1 MQNDSCLQFGPFR
14 LKAGTGLW
22 RHDHEIQL
30 PPKEMALLEL
40 LVQSRGEVVT
50 HEAIYNHLWPRQS
63 IGYHSI
69 ARCVYSLR
77 KALSPEGREYIRTVS
92 KRGFQLTVPVEN
104 VVQQQHHSALES
116 SIQTK
121 PLPYAHFQQGLACA
135 NNSDPDSLERALHWF
150 RKAIQIDPDFA
161 AAHSAVAEVSMYQC
175 YRGFV
180 HPQEGLRVGLDACNA
195 ALRSDPDIVQ
205 ALSLR
210 GWFEALQMGEMERG
224 MKSVEH
230 ARRLDPEYSRA
241 YAFQALIHRAQG
253 DMQAAMEYSARAV
266 ELDPHSLFNS
276 YGHAFTLFLAGR
288 VAKALQFER
297 QVLEYHPD
305 DDLAH
310 GYMSLFL
317 ASLGEHREALDHAHK
332 ALSLA
337 KNIPA
342 MWGFVAWSLA
352 VCGETE
358 EAGRLVEKAFAAHLP
373 RCPRPIMAPALVVLG
388 KPDQALALLS
398 EAREEQ
404 CPWFFGARVDPRLED
419 LRGDMR
425 WRTLYP

>member
-1 MQNDSCLQFGPFR
+1 MQSDSYLKFGPFR
-14 LKAGTGLW
+14 MKAGSGLW
-22 RHDHEIQL
+22 RNDHEVRL

-40 LVQSRGEVVT
+40 LVRSQGEVVT
-50 HEAIYNHLWPRQS
+50 HEAIYETLWPHQS

-77 KALSPEGREYIRTVS
+77 KALWPEGREYIKTVP
-92 KRGFQLTVPVEN
+92 KRGYQLTVPVDGT
-104 VVQQQHHSALES
+104 VQQNYRSALES

-121 PLPYAHFQQGLACA
+121 PLPYAHFQQGLACV
-135 NNSDPDSLERALHWF
+135 NHPDPDSLERALHWF
-150 RKAIQIDPDFA
+150 RQAIQIDPDFA

-175 YRGFV
+175 YRGFI

-195 ALRSDPDIVQ
+195 ALRLDPNIVQ

-210 GWFEALQMGEMERG
+210 GWFEALQRGELERG
-224 MKSVEH
+224 IKSVEH

-241 YAFQALIHRAQG
+241 YAYQALIHRAQG
-253 DMQAAMEYSARAV
+253 RIEAAMEYSARAV
-266 ELDPHSLFNS
+266 DLDPHSLFNA
-276 YGHAFTLFLAGR
+276 YVHAFTLFLAGH
-288 VAKALQFER
+288 VAEALQFGR
-297 QVLEYHPD
+297 QVLESNPS

-317 ASLGEHREALDHAHK
+317 ASLGEHREALDFASN
-332 ALSLA
+332 ALERA

-342 MWGFVAWSLA
+342 MWGFMAWPLA
-352 VCGETE
+352 VCGEAE
-358 EAGRLVEKAFAAHLP
+358 EAGRLVKKAHAAQLP
-373 RCPRPIMAPALVVLG
+373 RCPRPIMAPALVALG

-404 CPWFFGARVDPRLED
+404 CPWFFGAKVDPRLEE
-419 LRGDMR
+419 LRGEKR

>member
-1 MQNDSCLQFGPFR
+1 MQNDSYLQFGPFR
-14 LKAGTGLW
+14 LKVGAGLW
-22 RHDHEIQL
+22 RHDSEVRL

-40 LVQSRGEVVT
+40 LVQSGGEVAT
-50 HEAIYNHLWPRQS
+50 HATIYEALWPRQS

-77 KALSPEGREYIRTVS
+77 KALRPEGRGYIRTVS
-92 KRGFQLTVPVEN
+92 KRGYQLTVPVDN
-104 VVQQQHHSALES
+104 VVQQRHRSALES

-121 PLPYAHFQQGLACA
+121 PPAYAHFLKGLTCLHHP
-135 NNSDPDSLERALHWF
+135 DPDSLEHALRWF
-150 RKAIQIDPDFA
+150 KKSIHIDSDFA
-161 AAHSAVAEVSMYQC
+161 AAHSAVAEVKMYQC
-175 YRGFV
+175 YRGFI
-180 HPQEGLRVGLDACNA
+180 HPQEGLRAGLEACNA

-224 MKSVEH
+224 IKSVER
-230 ARRLDPEYSRA
+230 ALRMDPEYSRA

-253 DMQAAMEYSARAV
+253 DMEAAMEYSARAV
-266 ELDPHSLFNS
+266 ELDPHSLFNA
-276 YGHAFTLFLAGR
+276 YAHAFSLFLAGR
-288 VAKALQFER
+288 VAEALQFER
-297 QVLEYHPD
+297 RVLESNPG

-317 ASLGEHREALDHAHK
+317 ASLGEHREALDFAFK
-332 ALSLA
+332 ALGRA

-342 MWGFVAWSLA
+342 MWGFMAWSLA

-358 EAGRLVEKAFAAHLP
+358 EAGRLVEEAYAAHLP
-373 RCPRPIMAPALVVLG
+373 RCPRPIMAPALVALG

-398 EAREEQ
+398 EARTEQ
-404 CPWFFGARVDPRLED
+404 CPWFFGARVDPRLAV
-419 LRGDMR
+419 LRDDKR
-425 WRTLYP
+425 WHALYS

>member
-1 MQNDSCLQFGPFR
+1 MQSDSYLQFGPFR

-40 LVQSRGEVVT
+40 LVRSRGEVVT
-50 HEAIYNHLWPRQS
+50 HETIYEALWPRQS

-77 KALSPEGREYIRTVS
+77 KALLPEGREYIKTVS
-92 KRGFQLTVPVEN
+92 KRGYQLTVPVDN
-104 VVQQQHHSALES
+104 VVRQPYRSALES

-121 PLPYAHFQQGLACA
+121 PLAYAHFQKGLACA
-135 NNSDPDSLERALHWF
+135 NQPDPDSLDSALHWF
-150 RKAIQIDPDFA
+150 RKSLQVDPDFA
-161 AAHSAVAEVSMYQC
+161 AAQSAVAEVSMYQC
-175 YRGFV
+175 YRGFI

-195 ALRSDPDIVQ
+195 ALRSHPNIVQ

-224 MKSVEH
+224 IKSVER
-230 ARRLDPEYSRA
+230 ALRMDPEYSRA

-253 DMQAAMEYSARAV
+253 DMEAAKEYSARAV

-276 YGHAFTLFLAGR
+276 YVHAFTLFLAGH
-288 VAKALQFER
+288 VAEALQFER
-297 QVLEYHPD
+297 QVLENHPG

-317 ASLGEHREALDHAHK
+317 VSLGEHREALDFAFK

-342 MWGFVAWSLA
+342 MWGFMAWSLA

-358 EAGRLVEKAFAAHLP
+358 EAGRLVEEAYAARLP
-373 RCPRPIMAPALVVLG
+373 RCPRPILAPALVALG

-419 LRGDMR
+419 LRGDKR
-425 WRTLYP
+425 WRALYP

>member
-1 MQNDSCLQFGPFR
+1 MQSDSYLQFGPFR
-14 LKAGTGLW
+14 LKVGARLW
-22 RHDHEIQL
+22 RHDSEVRL

-40 LVQSRGEVVT
+40 LVQSGGEVVA
-50 HEAIYNHLWPRQS
+50 HEAIYKALWPRQS

-77 KALSPEGREYIRTVS
+77 KALSPEGREYIKTVP
-92 KRGFQLTVPVEN
+92 KRGYQLTVPVDGA
-104 VVQQQHHSALES
+104 VQQNYRSALES

-121 PLPYAHFQQGLACA
+121 PLPYAHFLKGQACV
-135 NNSDPDSLERALHWF
+135 NHPDPDSLERALHWF

-175 YRGFV
+175 YRGFI
-180 HPQEGLRVGLDACNA
+180 HPQEGLRVGLDACNE
-195 ALRSDPDIVQ
+195 ALRSDPSIVQ

-210 GWFEALQMGEMERG
+210 GWFEALQRGEMERG
-224 MKSVEH
+224 LRSVEH

-241 YAFQALIHRAQG
+241 YAYQALIHRAQG
-253 DMQAAMEYSARAV
+253 KMEAAMEYSARAV
-266 ELDPHSLFNS
+266 ELDPHSLFNI
-276 YGHAFTLFLAGR
+276 YVHVFTLFLAGH
-288 VAKALQFER
+288 VAEALQFAR
-297 QVLEYHPD
+297 GVLENHPG

-317 ASLGEHREALDHAHK
+317 ASLGEHREALDFAFK

-342 MWGFVAWSLA
+342 MWGFMAWSLA
-352 VCGETE
+352 VCGEAE
-358 EAGRLVEKAFAAHLP
+358 EAGRLVEKAYAAQLP
-373 RCPRPIMAPALVVLG
+373 RCPRPIMAPALVALG
-388 KPDQALALLS
+388 KPEQALSVLS

-404 CPWFFGARVDPRLED
+404 CPWFFGAKVDPRLEE
-419 LRGDMR
+419 LRGEKR
-425 WRTLYP
+425 WRTLYR

>member
-14 LKAGTGLW
+14 LKAGVGLW

-40 LVQSRGEVVT
+40 LVQSQGEVVT
-50 HEAIYNHLWPRQS
+50 HKAIYNHLWPRQS

-69 ARCVYSLR
+69 VRCVYSLR
-77 KALSPEGREYIRTVS
+77 KALRPEGREYIKTVS
-92 KRGFQLTVPVEN
+92 KRGYQLTVPVEN
-104 VVQQQHHSALES
+104 VVQQQHRSALES

-121 PLPYAHFQQGLACA
+121 PLAYAHFQKGLACV
-135 NNSDPDSLERALHWF
+135 SHSGPDSLENALHWF
-150 RKAIQIDPDFA
+150 RKSIQIDPDFA

-175 YRGFV
+175 YRGFI

-224 MKSVEH
+224 IKSVEH

-241 YAFQALIHRAQG
+241 YAFLALIHRAQG
-253 DMQAAMEYSARAV
+253 DMEAAMEYSARAV

-276 YGHAFTLFLAGR
+276 YAHAFTLFLAGR
-288 VAKALQFER
+288 VAEALQFER
-297 QVLEYHPD
+297 QVLENHPG

-310 GYMSLFL
+310 GYMSVFL
-317 ASLGEHREALDHAHK
+317 ASLGERRQALDFAFS
-332 ALSLA
+332 ALRLG

-342 MWGFVAWSLA
+342 MWGFMAWSLA

-358 EAGRLVEKAFAAHLP
+358 EAGRLVEEAYSAHLP
-373 RCPRPIMAPALVVLG
+373 RCPRPIIAPALVALG
-388 KPDQALALLS
+388 KPDQALSLLS
-398 EAREEQ
+398 EARKEQ

-419 LRGDMR
+419 LRGDKR
-425 WRTLYP
+425 WRALYP

>member
-1 MQNDSCLQFGPFR
+1 MQSDSYLQFGPFR
-14 LKAGTGLW
+14 LKAGSGLW
-22 RHDHEIQL
+22 RNDHEIRL

-50 HEAIYNHLWPRQS
+50 HEAIYNYLWPRQF

-69 ARCVYSLR
+69 ARCIYSLR
-77 KALSPEGREYIRTVS
+77 KALAPEGREYIKTVS
-92 KRGFQLTVPVEN
+92 KRGYQLTVPVDGA
-104 VVQQQHHSALES
+104 VRKYHHSALES

-121 PLPYAHFQQGLACA
+121 PLPYAHFQQGLACVSR
-135 NNSDPDSLERALHWF
+135 SDPDSLERALHWF

-161 AAHSAVAEVSMYQC
+161 AAHSAIAEVSMYQC

-180 HPQEGLRVGLDACNA
+180 DPQEGLRVGLDACNA

-224 MKSVEH
+224 IKSVEH
-230 ARRLDPEYSRA
+230 ARRLDPDYSRA
-241 YAFQALIHRAQG
+241 YAYQALIHRAQG

-266 ELDPHSLFNS
+266 DLDPHSLFNI
-276 YGHAFTLFLAGR
+276 YVHAFTLFLAGR
-288 VAKALQFER
+288 SAEALQFER
-297 QVLEYHPD
+297 QVLENHPD
-305 DDLAH
+305 DDLAN

-317 ASLGEHREALDHAHK
+317 ASLGEHREALDYAHK

-342 MWGFVAWSLA
+342 MWGFMAWSLA

-358 EAGRLVEKAFAAHLP
+358 EAGRLVEKAYAAQLP
-373 RCPRPIMAPALVVLG
+373 RCPRPIMAPALVALG
-388 KPDQALALLS
+388 NPDQALSLLS
-398 EAREEQ
+398 EARKEQ
-404 CPWFFGARVDPRLED
+404 CPWFFGAKVDPRLED
-419 LRGDMR
+419 LRGDTR
-425 WRTLYP
+425 WRALYP

>member
-1 MQNDSCLQFGPFR
+1 MQSDSYLKFGPFR
-14 LKAGTGLW
+14 LKAGSGLW
-22 RHDHEIQL
+22 RNDHEIRL

-50 HEAIYNHLWPRQS
+50 HEAIYNYLWPRQS

-69 ARCVYSLR
+69 ARCIYSLR
-77 KALSPEGREYIRTVS
+77 KALSPEGREYIKTVS
-92 KRGFQLTVPVEN
+92 KRGYQLTVPVDGAVRKN
-104 VVQQQHHSALES
+104 RYSALES

-121 PLPYAHFQQGLACA
+121 PLPYAHFQQGLACV
-135 NNSDPDSLERALHWF
+135 NHPDPDSLENALHWF
-150 RKAIQIDPDFA
+150 RQAIQIDPDFA

-175 YRGFV
+175 YRGFI

-195 ALRSDPDIVQ
+195 ALRLEPNIVQ

-224 MKSVEH
+224 IKSVEH
-230 ARRLDPEYSRA
+230 AHRLDPDYSRA
-241 YAFQALIHRAQG
+241 YAYQALIHRAQG
-253 DMQAAMEYSARAV
+253 KMEAAMEYSARAV
-266 ELDPHSLFNS
+266 ELDPHSLFNG
-276 YGHAFTLFLAGR
+276 YAHAFTLFLAGR
-288 VAKALQFER
+288 VAKALQFGR
-297 QVLEYHPD
+297 QVLENHPD

-317 ASLGEHREALDHAHK
+317 AVLGEHREALDYAHK

-342 MWGFVAWSLA
+342 MWGFMAWSLA

-358 EAGRLVEKAFAAHLP
+358 EARHLVEKAYAAHLP
-373 RCPRPIMAPALVVLG
+373 RCPRPIMAPALVALG
-388 KPDQALALLS
+388 KPDQALSLLS
-398 EAREEQ
+398 EARKEQ

-425 WRTLYP
+425 WRALYP